1 MSGILFSYRGLDRA
15 GGEARGTV
23 EAADKDDALAKL
35 RLLEAQGL
43 HDLSIEKVEQRNGSL
58 TQPGLTGRKEEDG
71 METVVMEAK
80 GINGQ
85 LELLDSMVRIRRK
98 GVLAVMLMGLKG
110 DKEIMLR
117 QISSIQFKKA
127 GLTNGYIQ
135 FAFLGGQE
143 AKGGAWQATSDENT
157 VMFTSGQQP
166 AFERIKAAIEQR
178 LAAANGN
185 GAAVSSLDELER
197 LASLRDKRIITEQ
210 EFEAKKK
217 QLLGL

>member
-1 MSGILFSYRGLDRA
+1 MSRILFSYRGLDRQGA
-15 GGEARGTV
+15 EARGTV
-23 EAADKDDALAKL
+23 EALDKNDALAKL

-43 HDLSIEKVEQRNGSL
+43 RDLSIEKVEQRNGSPSP
-58 TQPGLTGRKEEDG
+58 PGLAGRKEDG
-71 METVVMEAK
+71 MGTVVMEAK
-80 GINGQ
+80 GLNGQ
-85 LELLDSMVRIRRK
+85 LELTDSVVRIRRK
-98 GVLAVMLMGLKG
+98 GVMALMLMGLKG

-135 FAFLGGQE
+135 FAFQGGQE
-143 AKGGAWQATSDENT
+143 AKGGVWQATSDENT
-157 VMFTSGQQP
+157 VMFTAGQQS

-185 GAAVSSLDELER
+185 GSSVSSLDELER
-197 LASLRDKRIITEQ
+197 LAALRDKRIITEQ